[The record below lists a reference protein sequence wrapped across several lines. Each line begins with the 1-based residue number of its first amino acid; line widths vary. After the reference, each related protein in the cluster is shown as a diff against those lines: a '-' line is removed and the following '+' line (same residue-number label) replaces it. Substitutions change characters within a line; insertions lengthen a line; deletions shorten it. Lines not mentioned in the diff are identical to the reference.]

1 MDDLYDDINDD
12 YDGEDDGDPFD
23 GDPDGD
29 FEHENSSAEDQA
41 DLTGDDTIDIGWQE
55 IAMLGALSEEIADD
69 EKERLRIEREMNKDE
84 DEENL

>member
-1 MDDLYDDINDD
+1 MDDFEDSF
-12 YDGEDDGDPFD
+12 DGGDDGDPFD

-55 IAMLGALSEEIADD
+55 IAMFGALSEEIADD
-69 EKERLRIEREMNKDE
+69 ERERLRIEREMNKEE

>member
-1 MDDLYDDINDD
+1 MDDFEDSF
-12 YDGEDDGDPFD
+12 DGGDDGDPFD

-29 FEHENSSAEDQA
+29 FEHENSSTEDQA

-55 IAMLGALSEEIADD
+55 IALFGALSEEIADD
-69 EKERLRIEREMNKDE
+69 EKERLRIEREMNKEE

>member
-1 MDDLYDDINDD
+1 MDDFIDDDSV
-12 YDGEDDGDPFD
+12 DDGDPFD

-29 FEHENSSAEDQA
+29 FEHESNSAEDQA

-55 IAMLGALSEEIADD
+55 IALFGALSEEIADD
-69 EKERLRIEREMNKDE
+69 ERERLRIEREMNNDQNKEE

>member
-1 MDDLYDDINDD
+1 MDDYFDDDSF
-12 YDGEDDGDPFD
+12 DDGNSFE

-29 FEHENSSAEDQA
+29 FENENSSAEDQA
-41 DLTGDDTIDIGWQE
+41 DLTGDDTIDIGWEE

-69 EKERLRIEREMNKDE
+69 EKERLRIEREMNKKE

>member
-1 MDDLYDDINDD
+1 MDDFEDD
-12 YDGEDDGDPFD
+12 YAGGDDGDPFD

-55 IAMLGALSEEIADD
+55 IALFGALSEEIAND
-69 EKERLRIEREMNKDE
+69 EKARLRIEREMNNDQNKEE